1 MNLHK
6 KILVVGIGA
15 LGGVFSYKLIKEG
28 YSCQLVS
35 QNESIADMINRNGI
49 ILHDG
54 SDKDFVMAKVGTELP
69 QDEQFDFIFLMMK
82 TTSIR
87 VAAEEIKKNNLL
99 KENGQIVTIQNG
111 DIYYKISDLFP
122 NQIVTCIIVWG
133 ASMVSP
139 GEYRITSPGKTV
151 IGDRNDIIDLNEIQ
165 MLLSKVSPN
174 PVELSSNILGVIW
187 SKLCLNCAINAISGI
202 SGLKVGEYSKL
213 AKARELFLATY
224 RESFEVSEYLHI
236 KLEKLVIK
244 PTLFYIPK
252 KSHFISKT
260 VKTFFVKRV
269 GKKFGL
275 VKTSM
280 LQDLERGRKT
290 EIDYLNGYVSEK
302 GKEIGYPT
310 PVNDKLTEIIKLIEK
325 GELQPKIENFDL
337 IDL

>member
-1 MNLHK
+1 MSLNK
-6 KILVVGIGA
+6 KILFVGIGA
-15 LGGVFSYKLIKEG
+15 IGGVFSYKLIKEG

-35 QNESIADMINRNGI
+35 QNENIADMINRNGI

-54 SDKDFVMAKVGTELP
+54 TDKDSVTANAETKLP
-69 QDEQFDFIFLMMK
+69 QGEQFDFIFLMMK

-87 VAAEEIKKNNLL
+87 VAAEEIKKKNLL
-99 KENGQIVTIQNG
+99 KENGLVITIQNG
-111 DIYYKISDLFP
+111 DIYDEISDLFP
-122 NQIVTCIIVWG
+122 KQIVTCIIVWG
-133 ASMVSP
+133 ASMVAP

-151 IGDRNDIIDLNEIQ
+151 IGDRNNTIDLNEIQ
-165 MLLSKVSPN
+165 ILISKISPN
-174 PVELSSNILGVIW
+174 PVELSTNIVGVIW

-202 SGLKVGEYSKL
+202 SSLKVGEYSKL

-224 RESFEVSEYLHI
+224 RESFELTEYLDI

-244 PTLFYIPK
+244 PSLFYIPK
-252 KSHFISKT
+252 KSNFIKKI

-290 EIDYLNGYVSEK
+290 EIDYLNGYVSKK
-302 GKEIGYPT
+302 GKEVNYPT

-325 GELQPKIENFDL
+325 GELQPNIENFDL